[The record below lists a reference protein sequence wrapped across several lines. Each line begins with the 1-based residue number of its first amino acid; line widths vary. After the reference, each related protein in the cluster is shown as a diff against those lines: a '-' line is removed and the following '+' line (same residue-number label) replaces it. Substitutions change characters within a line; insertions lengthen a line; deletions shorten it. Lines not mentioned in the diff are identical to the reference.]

1 MYFCGLY
8 KNESIPDS
16 IYVKPLLL
24 VTRSQ
29 CFVDILCVMQKNES
43 VYLSYSNK
51 KEFKFLLR
59 VLSFSEAWLIVIANA
74 LSKRKEKG
82 QN

>member
-1 MYFCGLY
+1 MYFCGLH
-8 KNESIPDS
+8 KNETIPDY

-29 CFVDILCVMQKNES
+29 CFVDILCVMQKNKS